1 MISLPSSPKIVKKEG
16 YKSIFEIDALY
27 PGYGVTI
34 GNSLRRVLLSS
45 LSGSAITEV
54 KIKGVPHEF
63 STISGVLEDAV
74 TIMLNLKQMRFRLL
88 TEDPQTATL
97 KIKGEKKIKASD
109 FKFPGQIELIN
120 KDLHIATIT
129 DKSKELE
136 MEIKIERGT
145 GYSPA
150 EGRIRE
156 KLEIGVLPLD
166 AFFTPV
172 KRVNFTV
179 KNMMVGKRTD
189 FDKLTLEI
197 ETDGTIESEDAFY
210 QASKILVDHFDI
222 FTKEFALKEIEGK
235 EIEKEEK
242 SEKKKGVAGKG
253 KKKEIAKKKTKK

>member
-16 YKSIFEIDALY
+16 SKSIFEIEALY

-45 LSGSAITEV
+45 LSGAAITEV
-54 KIKGVPHEF
+54 KIKGTPHEF
-63 STISGVLEDAV
+63 STIHGVLEDV
-74 TIMLNLKQMRFRLL
+74 VMIMLNLKQMRFRLL
-88 TEDPQTATL
+88 TQESQTAVL
-97 KIKGEKKIKASD
+97 KVKGEKKIKASD
-109 FKFPGQIELIN
+109 FKFPSQVELMN
-120 KDLHIATIT
+120 EDLHIATIT
-129 DKSKELE
+129 EKSKELE
-136 MEIKIERGT
+136 IEIKIEHGT

-150 EGRIRE
+150 EGRSRE

-197 ETDGTIESEDAFY
+197 ETDGSIEPEDAFY
-210 QASKILVDHFDI
+210 QASKILVDHFNI
-222 FTKEFALKEIEGK
+222 FTEEFAPKESEK
-235 EIEKEEK
+235 PEVKEEKKSEKK
-242 SEKKKGVAGKG
+242 SEKKKEETSKS
-253 KKKEIAKKKTKK
+253 KKKAKKSK